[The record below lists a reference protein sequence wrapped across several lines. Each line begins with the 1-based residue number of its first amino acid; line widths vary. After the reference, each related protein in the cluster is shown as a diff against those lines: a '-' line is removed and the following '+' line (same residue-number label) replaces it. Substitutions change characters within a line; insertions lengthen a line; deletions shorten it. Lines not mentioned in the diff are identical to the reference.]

1 MHTGPWES
9 TKKKKKNLLPSW
21 YIPVHDFDQHKEIYE
36 TCYFYTLLHTSTTTC
51 HTYPRQN
58 IRKNSTILLL
68 LSKKNSRENWRLEQP
83 VPPSGN
89 PSLGVSLA
97 CVSFRWDL
105 RGVPDVSQRDL
116 SAVYL
121 FSPVFLSK
129 EWREADTRVSI
140 AILISHCDR
149 RWNGSPAWM
158 GRACVHASATHAA
171 SLSRNATPF
180 CTRYTDTGL
189 SLTGVRC
196 TVDVVSM
203 WNRTDCGHFKTKR
216 RVQLSRLPLSGNQRR
231 LAACRRRAEV
241 KRVFWSWGWTRRRI
255 LVTPF

>member
-1 MHTGPWES
+1 MKTCIQVRGSLPR
-9 TKKKKKNLLPSW
+9 KKKKISFLLDIFLFTIS
-21 YIPVHDFDQHKEIYE
+21 ISIKKSTKLAIFIR
-36 TCYFYTLLHTSTTTC
+36 YFIL
-51 HTYPRQN
+51 RQQRVTR
-58 IRKNSTILLL
+58 ILDKISGKILLL
-68 LSKKNSRENWRLEQP
+68 LKKNSRENWRLEQP

-231 LAACRRRAEV
+231 LAACRHRAEV

>member
-9 TKKKKKNLLPSW
+9 TKKKKKKISFLLDIFLFTIS
-21 YIPVHDFDQHKEIYE
+21 ISIKKSTKLAIFI
-36 TCYFYTLLHTSTTTC
+36 CYFIL
-51 HTYPRQN
+51 RQQRVTH
-58 IRKNSTILLL
+58 ILDKISGKILLL
-68 LSKKNSRENWRLEQP
+68 WKKNSRENWRLEQP